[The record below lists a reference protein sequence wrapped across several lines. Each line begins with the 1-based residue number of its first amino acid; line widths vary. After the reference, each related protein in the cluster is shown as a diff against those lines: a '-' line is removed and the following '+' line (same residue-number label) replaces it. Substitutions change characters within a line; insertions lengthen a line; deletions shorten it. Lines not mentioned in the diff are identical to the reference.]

1 VDLGASSGRVI
12 LGAWDGEHL
21 RLQELH
27 RFANGPVEKD
37 GALRWDFEGLLQEVK
52 KGLALGV
59 QKAREHGGEAAS
71 VGVDSWGVDYGLLD
85 AEGRLLEAP
94 YHYRDQRNDGMMDW
108 VFDRV
113 PKAEVFKH
121 SGIQFLPFNTI
132 YQLAAETKAG
142 GEKFER
148 AACLLMIPDLF
159 HYFLTGKAANEFS
172 NASTTQLLNPLS
184 RDWDPLLLDKLEIP
198 RRLFPDLL
206 QPGRML
212 GPVSPA
218 MSEALGSRELQVA
231 VVATHDTGSAVAA
244 VPATDGDFAYLVC
257 GTWSLLG
264 TEVIQ
269 PVLGPRALELN
280 FTNEGGVFDTWRLL
294 KNCMG
299 LWILQETQRHWG
311 SQGRGYDWQELT
323 ALAQS
328 APAFAHQID
337 PDDVRFLKPGDMPA
351 RIEAACLAS
360 GQTAPPDDAALL
372 RCILESLALKYRVLL
387 GQLQDLSGKKFSVLH
402 MVGGG
407 IQNQLLCQWTAD
419 SCGLPV
425 LAGPVEASALG
436 NLLMQ
441 MKAGGVLDTHAAL
454 RAAVAASFPPQRFQP
469 QDEAAWDQAFQR
481 YKQRFKL

>member
-1 VDLGASSGRVI
+1 MLGS
-12 LGAWDGEHL
+12 WDGE
-21 RLQELH
+21 RLALEELH
-27 RFANGPVEKD
+27 RFANGPTEKD
-37 GALRWDFEGLLQEVK
+37 GALRWDFKSLLKEVK
-52 KGLALGV
+52 QGLALGV
-59 QKAREHGGEAAS
+59 QRARAQGGEAAS
-71 VGVDSWGVDYGLLD
+71 AGVDSWGVDYGLLD
-85 AEGRLLEAP
+85 AEGRLLEDP

-108 VFDRV
+108 AFARV
-113 PKAEVFKH
+113 TKAEIFGH

-132 YQLAAETKAG
+132 YQLGAETKAG
-142 GEKFER
+142 GEKFGR

-172 NASTTQLLNPLS
+172 NASTTQLLNPLT

-206 QPGRML
+206 QPGQML

-218 MSEALGSRELQVA
+218 VGNELDSPHLQVA

-244 VPATDGDFAYLVC
+244 VPATGGDFAYLVC

-264 TEVIQ
+264 TESAQ

-299 LWILQETQRHWG
+299 LWILQETQRQWE
-311 SQGRGYDWQELT
+311 SEGRAYSWQQLT
-323 ALAQS
+323 AMALS
-328 APAFAHQID
+328 APAFAHRID
-337 PDDVRFLKPGDMPA
+337 PDDARFLKPGDMPA
-351 RIEAACLAS
+351 RIREACLAS
-360 GQTAPPDDAALL
+360 GQTAPADDASLL

-387 GQLQDLSGKKFSVLH
+387 EQLQELSGKKFSALH

-441 MKAGGVLDTHAAL
+441 MYAGGVLGSLGAL
-454 RAAVAASFPPQRFQP
+454 RAAVAVSFPPQRYEP
-469 QDEAAWDQAFQR
+469 KDGPAWDQAFQG
-481 YKQRFKL
+481 YKQDFKL